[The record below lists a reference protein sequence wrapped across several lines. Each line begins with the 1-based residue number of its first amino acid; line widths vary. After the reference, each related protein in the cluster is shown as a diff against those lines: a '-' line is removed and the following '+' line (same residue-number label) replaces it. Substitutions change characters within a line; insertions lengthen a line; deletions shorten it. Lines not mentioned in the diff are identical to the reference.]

1 MFNLDLYRVCY
12 RKRIWAII
20 PILFICC
27 FVAIQDISFGDGGEI
42 PLDVRHWF
50 PLNSAWN
57 MWQPFSNGVPATI
70 LGWLSFVMVAL
81 PASDLFYEDQKSRLA
96 VPLRTVKRQT
106 KITGSHYIIN
116 FLVGFSVLLL
126 LGVVQNLIIFTRIP
140 MIPISEHY
148 IPPASGQ
155 NIFSLFFLKQP
166 FLYLIFALLRCGLF
180 GGVLACASLSINY
193 WLKGSYAGLFL
204 PFFVIQ
210 VFDFL
215 WNRLARLLQLPIEWF
230 AQLSIRFPYGV
241 VALNTM
247 AKIELGV
254 CVFFIFATY
263 LHACRNRDVL

>member
-1 MFNLDLYRVCY
+1 MFNLDLYRVGY

-57 MWQPFSNGVPATI
+57 MWQPFSNGIPATI

-81 PASDLFYEDQKSRLA
+81 PASDLFYEDQKSRLV
-96 VPLRTVKRQT
+96 VPLRAVKRQR
-106 KITGSHYIIN
+106 KIIFSHYFIN
-116 FLVGFSVLLL
+116 FIAGFSVLFL
-126 LGVVQNLIIFTRIP
+126 LGMVQNLIIFTRIP

-155 NIFSLFFLKQP
+155 NIFPLFFLKSP
-166 FLYLIFALLRCGLF
+166 FAYLIFALLRCGFF
-180 GGVLACASLSINY
+180 GGILACASLSVNY
-193 WLKGSYAGLFL
+193 WLKGSYAGLFI

-215 WNRLARLLQLPIEWF
+215 WNRLARLIQLPIDWF
-230 AQLSIRFPYGV
+230 SQLSIRFPFSVG
-241 VALNTM
+241 AFNTM
-247 AKIELGV
+247 AKIEL
-254 CVFFIFATY
+254 CVWIFFIIVTY